1 MGLDLLPVLIQGAG
15 ITIQLTLVSAV
26 LALGM
31 ALVAGLARLSPV
43 WPLRFVGGVYVEVF
57 RGTSVL
63 VQLFW
68 FYFALPL
75 FGIRLDAFTAG
86 VLALGLNV
94 GAYGAEV
101 VRGAI
106 LSVPKGQ
113 TEAAIALNFTPWQRM
128 RRVVLPQ
135 AFVLMLPPFGNQLIE
150 LLKATAL
157 VSLITIPEMTFQG
170 LTLRQTTGRTNE
182 IFLWLL
188 VLYFA
193 VAYPLTLGVRWIE
206 RRVGAYT
213 RA

>member
-15 ITIQLTLVSAV
+15 ITIQLTLVSAA

-31 ALVAGLARLSPV
+31 ALVAGLARLSPL
-43 WPLRFVGGVYVEVF
+43 WPLRFVAGLYVEVF

-75 FGIRLDAFTAG
+75 FGISLDAFTAG

-106 LSVPKGQ
+106 LSVPNGQ

-128 RRVVLPQ
+128 LRVVLPQ

>member
-1 MGLDLLPVLIQGAG
+1 
-15 ITIQLTLVSAV
+15 
-26 LALGM
+26 
-31 ALVAGLARLSPV
+31 
-43 WPLRFVGGVYVEVF
+43 
-57 RGTSVL
+57 
-63 VQLFW
+63 
-68 FYFALPL
+68 
-75 FGIRLDAFTAG
+75 
-86 VLALGLNV
+86 
-94 GAYGAEV
+94 
-101 VRGAI
+101 
-106 LSVPKGQ
+106 
-113 TEAAIALNFTPWQRM
+113 
-128 RRVVLPQ
+128 
-135 AFVLMLPPFGNQLIE
+135 VLMLPPFGNQLIE

>member
-1 MGLDLLPVLIQGAG
+1 MGLDLLPVLIRGAG
-15 ITIQLTLVSAV
+15 ITIQLTLVSAA

-31 ALVAGLARLSPV
+31 ALVAGLARLSPL
-43 WPLRFVGGVYVEVF
+43 WPLRFVAGLYVEVF

-106 LSVPKGQ
+106 RSVPKGQ

-128 RRVVLPQ
+128 RRIILPQ

>member
-1 MGLDLLPVLIQGAG
+1 MGLDLLPVLIRGAG
-15 ITIQLTLVSAV
+15 ITIQLTLVSAA

-43 WPLRFVGGVYVEVF
+43 WPLRFVAGLYVEVF

>member
-1 MGLDLLPVLIQGAG
+1 MGLDLLPVLIRGAG
-15 ITIQLTLVSAV
+15 ITIQLTLVSAA

-31 ALVAGLARLSPV
+31 ALVAGLARLSPL
-43 WPLRFVGGVYVEVF
+43 WPLRFVAGLYVEVF

-106 LSVPKGQ
+106 RSVPVGQ

-128 RRVVLPQ
+128 RRIILPQ

>member
-1 MGLDLLPVLIQGAG
+1 MGFDLLPLLLRGAG
-15 ITIQLTLVSAV
+15 ITIQLTLVSAAV
-26 LALGM
+26 ALFM
-31 ALVAGLARLSPV
+31 ALLAGLGRLSPFRAV
-43 WPLRFVGGVYVEVF
+43 RFLAGTYVEVF

-94 GAYGAEV
+94 GAYGAET
-101 VRGAI
+101 VRGSI
-106 LSVPKGQ
+106 LSVPRGQ
-113 TEAAIALNFTPWQRM
+113 IEAGIALNFSAAQRM
-128 RRVVLPQ
+128 RRIVLPL
-135 AFVLMLPPFGNQLIE
+135 ALVMMLPPFGNNLIE

-157 VSLITIPEMTFQG
+157 VSLITIPEMTFEGYSLQM
-170 LTLRQTTGRTNE
+170 TTGRTNE
-182 IFLWLL
+182 IFMWLL

-193 VAYPLTLGVRWIE
+193 IAYPLTLGVRAIE
-206 RRVGAYT
+206 RRVSAFL